1 MSVEN
6 SVAQLICDDVKS
18 GNVLR
23 LGEWAKERPDFIELM
38 NSKLGFDALSYSI
51 ETHNWRMLR
60 FMLDYR
66 HSPIFANILDT
77 AMESDFE
84 LCNKVVAANIQRNP
98 ARSMDVLRELTETWR
113 WK

>member
-51 ETHNWRMLR
+51 ETVSYTH
-60 FMLDYR
+60 
-66 HSPIFANILDT
+66 
-77 AMESDFE
+77 
-84 LCNKVVAANIQRNP
+84 
-98 ARSMDVLRELTETWR
+98 LTLPTICSV
-113 WK
+113 